1 MMNLYY
7 KSTRNSDLKVTSSEE
22 RGGNGWKELGYSN
35 GVNKKAHMTL
45 SMKNV

>member
-1 MMNLYY
+1 MFEVP
-7 KSTRNSDLKVTSSEE
+7 DLSHIKKQ